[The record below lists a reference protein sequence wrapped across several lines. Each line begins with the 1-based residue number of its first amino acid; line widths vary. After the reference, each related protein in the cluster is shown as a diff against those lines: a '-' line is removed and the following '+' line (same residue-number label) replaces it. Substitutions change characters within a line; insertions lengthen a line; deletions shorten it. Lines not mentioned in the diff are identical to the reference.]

1 MSTLKISGCM
11 SVVKDMS
18 DLDRDA
24 LLARLDQ
31 YRADGVPV
39 ERAQVMAAADTLAE
53 LEDERREFMRMLKEQ
68 HPEIFA
74 VTAPKVRQSADR
86 QPFPRGYVG
95 PMSDEEREQGRLVG
109 RLEDE
114 SYKAW
119 RDGREKVAADTV
131 RWLTERMRKAGI
143 DDKDVKEVSISAAR
157 DLASGDIGPG
167 GKYDPET
174 HPYFSEYRAA
184 ADKLQAARVAL
195 QQMVD
200 ARVGP
205 PEFDGMQQLADFD
218 RPQVRTPEFRRWFKD
233 SKVVDDQGR
242 PLIVFHGTNKDLTE
256 FATVRE
262 DGAVRNNNWFGQLGS
277 WFAAPQPG
285 SEGYD
290 VGSAE
295 ATADVFA
302 EMRGD
307 EGSVVYP
314 VYLSIQNPYDVEGY
328 DSLVDERDEAGG
340 AVAFRAMLVEKGYDG
355 VVVRESSTDGGQYRD
370 DWVAFYPTQIKSAI
384 GNSGAFAT
392 DNPDIT
398 KSADRT
404 PLGFY
409 SALARS
415 IDGVPIKSAPAGA
428 WKTAI
433 KGLLNKGAIKQDELE
448 WSGLEDWMDL
458 QQGKIS
464 KEQVAEYLKEGGVQ
478 VEETVLSDAAVRALP
493 EGWYVEEFKG
503 ANLGDMRF
511 IIYDQ
516 DDERVGNGATYEEAL
531 DDAIDEDAYADDP
544 RAPKY
549 ANHTLPGGN
558 NYREVLLTLPSKEPT
573 TVTRFQVLTSRGELV
588 QTVRDRAR
596 AERLA
601 EGLEGYTV
609 REVRMPGSDNPNANL
624 YRSNHWDQPNV
635 LAHIRMNDRTDA
647 DGNRVLFVEELQSD
661 WGQAGKKKGF
671 RDDSR
676 QNELRAKSKALR
688 EEYEAAYQQLL
699 RQADSLSDAE
709 YERRLAQLRDME
721 DAVQAAAIEGDTAMR
736 DNEER
741 LPVAPFITKTEGW
754 LNLALKRV
762 MVMAAE
768 GGYDKVAFVNGE
780 QSADRYDLSKQVDAI
795 SWERGS
801 DGRITFTADKAGEDL
816 APPQTVAADRLDD
829 YLGKEIA
836 SKIVNSDKRSGYI
849 EGVDLKVGGA
859 GMKAFYDTIVPT
871 ALKKLLPKVG
881 GGQMEEVQIE
891 RPRMGE
897 PRVPG
902 RPMSSRILAQPGFD
916 VTDAMREKVA
926 GGLPLFSADRDQIE
940 TPEFKKWFGKSKV
953 VNGIGKPRVVYHGTA
968 GDVAIFDM
976 GRAGQT
982 YGLKDEQAF
991 FFTGYIPTAESAA
1004 DDATDLPVYRRKY
1017 MNEGFG
1023 GGMDRG
1029 DSYGGYDD
1037 GDSYDYTA
1045 DYNGGQNI
1053 MPVYLSLQNPLII
1066 DADQGYGA
1074 GTHLELRGSESPGEL
1089 IARAKAEGHD
1099 GIIIRGKYRN
1109 YESIARIN
1117 NNNWL
1122 SDQEKK
1128 KYLDRLA
1135 REDARKQQ
1143 TDNYFIAFRPD
1154 QIKSA
1159 IGNIGAFGQRPVTA
1173 EEAERFGMGEMEAEY
1188 RQYEGDIRFSADRD
1202 YEPKKTVKAYKL
1214 FRTDA
1219 RQPGKL
1225 FPLFVL
1231 ADQAVPMGEWLR
1243 AEIGPMS
1250 GDKVKSKL
1258 GPLAF
1263 RPGWHAGDVPVAT
1276 HIGMKDGVADK
1287 KPKYRNPEH
1296 VWAEVEFAAD
1306 VDWQAEANKRGTN
1319 ASGKLVPVR
1328 AHITDQLPVGG
1339 FYRYKTNPNMEG
1351 TWLIGG
1357 EMKVNRVLS
1366 DSEVKRINDKAGTAD
1381 LPRKEPL
1388 DLKAKGFPA
1397 GRPTL
1402 RKSEDRPGGDSDV
1415 TMSADRPWFDD
1426 LSKLKVSTNYQLGDL
1441 LKTSKKLSWWDR
1453 TVGTQYG
1460 IAQKHPQFKR
1470 VFDAVQT
1477 FINDVSAYASRAAD
1491 LAPTILPKL
1500 ETLKDITRSPLSAED
1515 VKALRDP
1522 IFGGTL
1528 KYTRDDEG
1536 NIIEADDVSTAG
1548 VVFTNDELRSLF
1560 GLNDRQVKLYREFR
1574 RATNKSLTDLAVSDM
1589 LRYLG
1594 TDGEGVR
1601 QRALEAPNLDGA
1613 LNAMVAHLDQLI
1625 EQQPKRAE
1633 VLEDTKRAIKE
1644 KAGQAIGLMARGY
1657 APLSRFGQ
1665 YTVYAVGKDGEQIYF
1680 SMFENERDANKMA
1693 REMREQYP
1701 EATVTT
1707 GTMSTES
1714 YKLFSGVTPETLAL
1728 FGESLGL
1735 EESGVDAKS
1744 EVFQQYLK
1752 MAKTN
1757 RSAMKRLIQRKGI
1770 DGFSEDAGRV
1780 LAGFVYSNARQISTN
1795 LHAGEISRSAA
1806 AVTDGDVK
1814 DAAIRLMEYVQNP
1827 MEEAQAIRGL
1837 MFTQF
1842 IGGSIA
1848 SAMVNMT
1855 QPFTMTLPYL
1865 SQFDGATGAAKRM
1878 ADAVKLVSRGVRND
1892 EDLQKALKRAE
1903 QDGVVS
1909 PQEVHQL
1916 MAQAQGKGSLQ
1927 AGDGTKVGDAA
1938 AKVNNAMAKL
1948 GLVWGKLFSAA
1959 EQFNRRVTFI
1969 AAYKL
1974 ARDQGMENPFAFAEK
1989 AIAETQGVYNKGNKP
2004 KWARG
2009 AVGSTLFTFKQYS
2022 IAYMEFLV
2030 RMWGNGPEGK
2040 KAVGLALAVLFM
2052 TAGLSGL
2059 PGMDDLDDVIDG
2071 FMQRVLGKS
2080 FDSKQA
2086 KKEFFASI
2094 LGQAGAEFV
2103 MSGLSGLPGVPIDV
2117 SGRMGLGNLIPGTG
2131 LLTKKRDYG
2140 RDYLEIVGPA
2150 GTLFTNAGTAVANV
2164 AQGEVKKAAEVLAPV
2179 AAQNAIKAVDMA
2191 QMGYYRDAKGR
2202 KVVDTDAFDALAK
2215 GIGFQPRAVA
2225 QVQEATAAQA
2235 NLITQNKLR
2244 ETEIADK
2251 WARGR
2256 IERKPDLIEEAKQEL
2271 ADWNRKNPDSRIQI
2285 DQAQINKRVQEA
2297 NKTKA
2302 QRVAATAPKEIR
2314 GAVKKELE
2322 AELRD

>member
-68 HPEIFA
+68 HPEIF
-74 VTAPKVRQSADR
+74 V
-86 QPFPRGYVG
+86 
-95 PMSDEEREQGRLVG
+95 
-109 RLEDE
+109 
-114 SYKAW
+114 
-119 RDGREKVAADTV
+119 VAAPV
-131 RWLTERMRKAGI
+131 AEAQ
-143 DDKDVKEVSISAAR
+143 
-157 DLASGDIGPG
+157 
-167 GKYDPET
+167 PE
-174 HPYFSEYRAA
+174 AA
-184 ADKLQAARVAL
+184 ADDGEQILQ
-195 QQMVD
+195 
-200 ARVGP
+200 
-205 PEFDGMQQLADFD
+205 
-218 RPQVRTPEFRRWFKD
+218 
-233 SKVVDDQGR
+233 
-242 PLIVFHGTNKDLTE
+242 
-256 FATVRE
+256 
-262 DGAVRNNNWFGQLGS
+262 
-277 WFAAPQPG
+277 
-285 SEGYD
+285 
-290 VGSAE
+290 
-295 ATADVFA
+295 
-302 EMRGD
+302 
-307 EGSVVYP
+307 
-314 VYLSIQNPYDVEGY
+314 
-328 DSLVDERDEAGG
+328 
-340 AVAFRAMLVEKGYDG
+340 
-355 VVVRESSTDGGQYRD
+355 
-370 DWVAFYPTQIKSAI
+370 
-384 GNSGAFAT
+384 
-392 DNPDIT
+392 
-398 KSADRT
+398 SADRT

-415 IDGVPIKSAPAGA
+415 IEAAPIKSAPAGA

-433 KGLLNKGAIKQDELE
+433 KGMLNKGAIKQDELE

-464 KEQVAEYLKEGGVQ
+464 KEQVAEYLEQGGVQ
-478 VEETVLSDAAVRALP
+478 VEETVLSDAAVRTLP
-493 EGWYVEEFKG
+493 EGWTVEEFKG
-503 ANLGDMRF
+503 ANLGDERF

-516 DDERVGNGATYEEAL
+516 DGELAGNGATYEEAL
-531 DDAIDEDAYADDP
+531 DSVIDEDAYADDP
-544 RAPKY
+544 RAPRY
-549 ANHTLPGGN
+549 NDYTLPGGE

-609 REVRMPGSDNPNANL
+609 REVQMPGSDNPSTSL

-661 WGQAGKKKGF
+661 WGQAAKKSGF
-671 RDDSR
+671 NDGP
-676 QNELRAKSKALR
+676 A
-688 EEYEAAYQQLL
+688 EAPLVQDGE
-699 RQADSLSDAE
+699 RDSLISLMQKRAQDRMIEVGVDAKQ
-709 YERRLAQLRDME
+709 ARDV
-721 DAVQAAAIEGDTAMR
+721 ANGLGHNTLAAAAGMKEQYDDLIRREMADR
-736 DNEER
+736 DRELQR
-741 LPVAPFITKTEGW
+741 SRAVPRAPFIGKTEGW

-902 RPMSSRILAQPGFD
+902 RPMSNRTLAQPGFD

-940 TPEFKKWFGKSKV
+940 TPEFKAWFKDSKV
-953 VNGIGKPRVVYHGTA
+953 VDESGKPLVLYHSTRNEFSVFDTQRSELGSHFGTA
-968 GDVAIFDM
+968 DQANQFGA
-976 GRAGQT
+976 ANGQR
-982 YGLKDEQAF
+982 
-991 FFTGYIPTAESAA
+991 
-1004 DDATDLPVYRRKY
+1004 V
-1017 MNEGFG
+1017 
-1023 GGMDRG
+1023 
-1029 DSYGGYDD
+1029 
-1037 GDSYDYTA
+1037 
-1045 DYNGGQNI
+1045 
-1053 MPVYLSLQNPLII
+1053 MPVYLSIQNPLRLVDRGQFDVPTAVAQLI
-1066 DADQGYGA
+1066 D
-1074 GTHLELRGSESPGEL
+1074 
-1089 IARAKAEGHD
+1089 D
-1099 GIIIRGKYRN
+1099 GIMSPRTADKLFGGDYTRASNRDIGTLQKFLLDEGYDGIVYLNRREGFD
-1109 YESIARIN
+1109 AFGPDGVDGDT
-1117 NNNWL
+1117 L
-1122 SDQEKK
+1122 DAMSDEEV
-1128 KYLDRLA
+1128 LDMFPKA
-1135 REDARKQQ
+1135 QDS
-1143 TDNYFIAFRPD
+1143 YIAFRPE

-1159 IGNIGAFGQRPVTA
+1159 IGNSGAFDPA
-1173 EEAERFGMGEMEAEY
+1173 NE
-1188 RQYEGDIRFSADRD
+1188 DIRFSADRD

-1231 ADQAVPMGEWLR
+1231 ADQAVPMAEWLR

-1366 DSEVKRINDKAGTAD
+1366 DSEVKRINDKAGAAD

-1402 RKSEDRPGGDSDV
+1402 RKSEDRLVDDREPDIIA
-1415 TMSADRPWFDD
+1415 SADRPWFDD

-1441 LKTSKKLSWWDR
+1441 LKTSKKLNWWDR
-1453 TVGTQYG
+1453 TVGTQYNL
-1460 IAQKHPQFKR
+1460 AQKHPQFKR

-1477 FINDVSAYASRAAD
+1477 FINDVSAYATRAAD

-1500 ETLKDITRSPLSAED
+1500 ETLKDITKSPLSAED

-1536 NIIEADDVSTAG
+1536 NIIETDDVSTAG
-1548 VVFTNDELRSLF
+1548 VVFTNDELRDLF

-1601 QRALEAPNLDGA
+1601 QRALEATNLDGA
-1613 LNAMVAHLDQLI
+1613 LDAMVAHLDMMI
-1625 EQQPKRAE
+1625 EQQPERAK
-1633 VLEDTKRAIKE
+1633 VLEDSKRAIKE

-1665 YTVYAVGKDGEQIYF
+1665 YTVYAVDANGEQLYF

-1735 EESGVDAKS
+1735 EESGIDAKS

-1795 LHAGEISRSAA
+1795 LHAGEIGRAA
-1806 AVTDGDVK
+1806 SEIEDGDVK
-1814 DAAIRLMEYVQNP
+1814 DHAIRLMQYIQNP
-1827 MEEAQAIRGL
+1827 TEEAQALKGL
-1837 MFTQF
+1837 IFNVF
-1842 IGGSIA
+1842 LGGNIS
-1848 SAMVNMT
+1848 SALVNISQT
-1855 QPFTMTLPYL
+1855 ATTTFPYL
-1865 SQFDGATGAAKRM
+1865 SQFDSTASVMKRLGDATKL
-1878 ADAVKLVSRGVRND
+1878 AVRGIRGDD
-1892 EDLQKALKRAE
+1892 ELRQALKRAE
-1903 QDGVVS
+1903 DEGIVS
-1909 PQEVHQL
+1909 PQEVFHL
-1916 MAQAQGKGSLQ
+1916 MAQAQGKAQLQ
-1927 AGDGTKVGDAA
+1927 TGDGTRLGDAL
-1938 AKVNNAMAKL
+1938 AKTNNFMTRAT
-1948 GLVWGKLFSAA
+1948 LVWGRLFSAA
-1959 EQFNRRVTFI
+1959 EQANRRIAFI
-1969 AAYKL
+1969 AAFKM
-1974 ARDQGMENPFAFAEK
+1974 ARDKGMENPFAFAEK
-1989 AIAETQGVYNKGNKP
+1989 TVLETQFSTNKGIRP
-2004 KWARG
+2004 AWARG
-2009 AVGSTLFTFKQYS
+2009 PVGGVLFTFKGFTV
-2022 IAYMEFLV
+2022 AYLELLG
-2030 RMWGNGPEGK
+2030 RMLGNGPEGR
-2040 KAVGLALAVLFM
+2040 KAFGLALGTLFLF
-2052 TAGLSGL
+2052 AGAGGL
-2059 PGMDDLDDVIDG
+2059 PFLDDLDDVIDA
-2071 FMQRVLGKS
+2071 FAQRVLNKS
-2080 FDSKQA
+2080 FDSRQA
-2086 KKEFFASI
+2086 KREFFASLI
-2094 LGQAGAEFV
+2094 GQTGADFV
-2103 MSGLSGLPGVPIDV
+2103 MSGISGLPGAPIDV
-2117 SGRMGLGNLIPGTG
+2117 SGRLGLGNIVPGTG
-2131 LLTKKRDYG
+2131 ILPKKSDYQRDVV
-2140 RDYLEIVGPA
+2140 EVFGPA
-2150 GTLFTNAGTAVANV
+2150 GSLFSNYATAIGML
-2164 AQGEVKKAAEVLAPV
+2164 AQGEVKQAATTAAPV
-2179 AAQNAIKAVDMA
+2179 GIQNVIKGMDMA
-2191 QMGYYRDAKGR
+2191 TMGFYRDTRGR
-2202 KVVDTDAFDALAK
+2202 KVIDTNGWEAVAK
-2215 GIGFQPRAVA
+2215 SLGFQPSSVKRI
-2225 QVQEATAAQA
+2225 QDATGTQQG
-2235 NLITQNKLR
+2235 LIAQNKLR

-2251 WARGR
+2251 MAKAR
-2256 IERKPDLIEEAKQEL
+2256 IERKPELAEEAREEL
-2271 ADWNRKNPDSRIQI
+2271 ADWNRKNPQSPIRI
-2285 DQAQINKRVQEA
+2285 DAAQINRRVQQA
-2297 NKTKA
+2297 MMDKA
-2302 QRVAATAPKEIR
+2302 KRIEKTAPQEIR
-2314 GAVKKELE
+2314 ADVKRELE
-2322 AELRD
+2322 RAQ